1 MPKSR
6 EELIKEKLT
15 DDEKT
20 HFDWLKAATINAGDF
35 YRFLQ
40 NDENKIKIALA
51 HIKTELDKCKGKQF
65 AAREEAN
72 FKDIVNMALRGND
85 IDEVQ
90 QAICMCDLYP

>member
-1 MPKSR
+1 M
-6 EELIKEKLT
+6 
-15 DDEKT
+15 
-20 HFDWLKAATINAGDF
+20 KAATINAGDF
-35 YRFLQ
+35 DRFLQ
-40 NDENKIKIALA
+40 NDENKITIALA